1 MENREKVEVLRFK
14 VQDADEKKT
23 ANWDAV
29 FDIVS
34 GNEDGIFS
42 VRTDPD
48 TNEGILVLE
57 KVRLSILLHCVCT

>member
-1 MENREKVEVLRFK
+1 M
-14 VQDADEKKT
+14 QDADEKKT